1 MSMLKKIKLFTLT
14 CILGTGLVGCGPKT
28 LKDGIEDPSEILSFA
43 KAANV
48 FESSNNKISTSIETI
63 INNQPFNIFMN
74 FDTLSSEKQQKISLN
89 TSIAIGQNTN
99 TASIYLTKD
108 GENYNKY
115 INRGNESKKE
125 EATIEEFNNILLSS
139 SEPMYF
145 DELIASANAFSV
157 TENDETYTL
166 SGKVKV
172 SDIEETLQ
180 YIGVLNM
187 LSTINMDLEQ
197 INKDSDVNLSL
208 EIQKGTGYLK
218 NVSIDI
224 MDAASESLAKSVIN
238 LINLPLD
245 SFKLEISN
253 FNINLSFDNVNQVD
267 NIEVPKEALD
277 AQ

>member
-115 INRGNESKKE
+115 INRGNEWKKE

>member
-1 MSMLKKIKLFTLT
+1 MSMFKKIKLFTLT
-14 CILGTGLVGCGPKT
+14 CILGTGLVGCGSKT

-43 KAANV
+43 KTANV
-48 FESSNNKISTSIETI
+48 FESSNNKISTTIQTI
-63 INNQPFNIFMN
+63 INNQPFNISMN
-74 FDTLSSEKQQKISLN
+74 FDTLYSEKQQKISLN
-89 TSIAIGQNTN
+89 TSILIGQNTN
-99 TASIYLTKD
+99 TTSIYLTKD
-108 GENYNKY
+108 GESYNKY
-115 INRGNESKKE
+115 INRGSDWKKE
-125 EATIEEFNNILLSS
+125 ETTAEEFNNVLLSS

-157 TENDETYTL
+157 TENDEAYIL
-166 SGKVKV
+166 NAKVKI

-218 NVSIDI
+218 NISIDI
-224 MDAASESLAKSVIN
+224 IDAASESLAKSVID

-253 FNINLSFDNVNQVD
+253 FNIDLSFDNVNQVD

-277 AQ
+277 A

>member
-115 INRGNESKKE
+115 INRGNK
-125 EATIEEFNNILLSS
+125 
-139 SEPMYF
+139 
-145 DELIASANAFSV
+145 
-157 TENDETYTL
+157 
-166 SGKVKV
+166 
-172 SDIEETLQ
+172 
-180 YIGVLNM
+180 
-187 LSTINMDLEQ
+187 
-197 INKDSDVNLSL
+197 
-208 EIQKGTGYLK
+208 
-218 NVSIDI
+218 
-224 MDAASESLAKSVIN
+224 
-238 LINLPLD
+238 
-245 SFKLEISN
+245 
-253 FNINLSFDNVNQVD
+253 
-267 NIEVPKEALD
+267 
-277 AQ
+277 

>member
-1 MSMLKKIKLFTLT
+1 MSMFKKIKLFTLT
-14 CILGTGLVGCGPKT
+14 CILGTGLVGCGSKT
-28 LKDGIEDPSEILSFA
+28 LKDGVENPSEILSFA
-43 KAANV
+43 KTANV
-48 FESSNNKISTSIETI
+48 FESSNNKISTNIETI
-63 INNQPFNIFMN
+63 INNQPFNISMN
-74 FDTLSSEKQQKISLN
+74 FDTLYSEKQQKISLN

-99 TASIYLTKD
+99 TTSIYLNKD
-108 GENYNKY
+108 GEIYNKY
-115 INRGNESKKE
+115 INRGNEWKKE
-125 EATIEEFNNILLSS
+125 EATLEEFNNILLSS

-224 MDAASESLAKSVIN
+224 MDAASESLAKSVID

-253 FNINLSFDNVNQVD
+253 FSIDLNFDNVNQVD
-267 NIEVPKEALD
+267 NIEIPKEALD